1 MNSTLQAV
9 PKALYHETVLK
20 KHRNN
25 IALNTIA
32 TLFASLSDIEPCQV
46 DGLRDSQVQ
55 TRRKKNG
62 LQFCSV
68 YIWERKW
75 ALPLSSG
82 LIVRISH
89 PVFVTS
95 KVCSNWAE
103 RFPSCNEPEAS
114 LNTKKNKLTTN
125 QKQELQWVS
134 CDWRLPDT
142 PPAQTA
148 TSHRTPPTPDETH
161 KIQSRGKVAKKNIVL
176 L

>member
-46 DGLRDSQVQ
+46 DGLRNSQVQ
-55 TRRKKNG
+55 TRRKKKG

-103 RFPSCNEPEAS
+103 RFPSCNEPQAS
-114 LNTKKNKLTTN
+114 LNSKKNKLTPTRN
-125 QKQELQWVS
+125 KNFGGYPVTEGFQIHHQLKHHAQISFQLLHCLLCHYKLEEIGRAS
-134 CDWRLPDT
+134 CRE
-142 PPAQTA
+142 
-148 TSHRTPPTPDETH
+148 R
-161 KIQSRGKVAKKNIVL
+161 V
-176 L
+176 

>member
-46 DGLRDSQVQ
+46 DGLRNSQVQ

-142 PPAQTA
+142 PPAQTS
-148 TSHRTPPTPDETH
+148 TSHPPPPPPDET
-161 KIQSRGKVAKKNIVL
+161 
-176 L
+176 